1 MNKEEIL
8 EKIKKILEEIPEGAE
23 ISHFFI
29 EEYGEVENIT
39 ISLRMKEEDDE
50 DILADF
56 GRYISGKLNI
66 GFYS

>member
-39 ISLRMKEEDDE
+39 ISLRMKEDDE

-66 GFYS
+66 DFYS